1 MATLPTSPPTLPSA
15 SAICPDG
22 TATTTTS
29 ASVASPPSRPTAVT
43 AWAAR
48 SQRRASPPPTLPLP
62 STKMF
67 TFLLAVGLTG
77 QPDLSRPPGRARPPR
92 PVRTFG
98 TTLATAWSGR
108 LGLVH
113 STPARPLDQLQ
124 ALPAEV
130 VRRPAVRWSDGAV
143 LGHADRVAAA
153 VGHRDRLHP
162 RAGSSPGR
170 GHRRMRLA
178 RPGPHRAGRVAL
190 GAAGGRRAGRDRPA
204 GQRQHRRRPADLPA
218 RHPGHPRAAPRPGA
232 VPGPVRGLRGP
243 LRAGHPGPG
252 RPGLPGRGH
261 LPGPQLPG

>member
-1 MATLPTSPPTLPSA
+1 MATLPASPPTLPSA

-43 AWAAR
+43 AWPAR

-67 TFLLAVGLTG
+67 TLPPCRWPHRAAGPCPARLVGRG
-77 QPDLSRPPGRARPPR
+77 RPGRCGPSARPWRQPG
-92 PVRTFG
+92 PVG
-98 TTLATAWSGR
+98 SALSTAGR
-108 LGLVH
+108 R
-113 STPARPLDQLQ
+113 RPLDQLQ

-170 GHRRMRLA
+170 GYRRMRLA
-178 RPGPHRAGRVAL
+178 PPGPHRAGRVAL
-190 GAAGGRRAGRDRPA
+190 GAAGGPEPAEIDRLVSA
-204 GQRQHRRRPADLPA
+204 
-218 RHPGHPRAAPRPGA
+218 
-232 VPGPVRGLRGP
+232 
-243 LRAGHPGPG
+243 
-252 RPGLPGRGH
+252 
-261 LPGPQLPG
+261 